1 MLARWLICCLLAL
14 ALPLQAQARTGF
26 FACAAPPVQ
35 GTAPQEHCAQH
46 DNGKKVIQH
55 AHCAACVAV
64 AITGTPLILAVS
76 EAAPLPPVAPEFLQ
90 AGVVLATPQ
99 PPPKPVSLA

>member
-1 MLARWLICCLLAL
+1 MFARWLICCLLAL
-14 ALPLQAQARTGF
+14 ALPLQAQARAGF

-35 GTAPQEHCAQH
+35 STAPQEHCAEH
-46 DNGKKVIQH
+46 DKKAIQH

-76 EAAPLPPVAPEFLQ
+76 EATPLPPVAPEILQ
-90 AGVVLATPQ
+90 VGIVLATPQ
-99 PPPKPVSLA
+99 PPPKTFLA